1 MTAPSKTLQD
11 QINELHKLVTDATEK
26 LDQVLRG
33 LDSLE
38 GRLVDEASDEPDSAD
53 PGGSS

>member
-1 MTAPSKTLQD
+1 MTEPSKTPQD
-11 QINELHKLVTDATEK
+11 QINELRKLVTDATEK

-38 GRLVDEASDEPDSAD
+38 GRLVDKTSDEPDSAD